1 MREAD
6 AGLSIKAIMACLIGL
21 AINHD
26 SLLDFHQTP
35 WCCSSCR
42 WRRLPSHN
50 LGITSGLTQLA
61 RTWHKGGETR
71 AARMLHAG
79 DKTEVREQAI
89 GGQLPPFDQPDEV
102 EKHETACRYAAPFH
116 IQAHTNCL
124 SILRRHYARQPQ
136 PSPRYHSTEMVTL
149 RGSSGVAIAIVETL
163 EDRVT

>member
-1 MREAD
+1 MRVAD
-6 AGLSIKAIMACLIGL
+6 AGLSKKGSIACLIGL
-21 AINHD
+21 AIIHD
-26 SLLDFHQTP
+26 SLLDFHQTR

-71 AARMLHAG
+71 QARMLHAG
-79 DKTEVREQAI
+79 DKTEVMEQAI

-102 EKHETACRYAAPFH
+102 EKHETACCYAASFH
-116 IQAHTNCL
+116 IQAHANCL
-124 SILRRHYARQPQ
+124 SDSSRHEARQQQ
-136 PSPRYHSTEMVTL
+136 PSPRYLSTDMVTL
-149 RGSSGVAIAIVETL
+149 RGDSGVAIAIVETL